1 MEKKT
6 STKTDS
12 KEPKC
17 NLRFESVKIDSVYD
31 ILDGISWLDE
41 PSIKDI
47 AQFSGIDPRTA
58 GKAIKNCVQIG
69 LIKEVT
75 KDFYSL
81 TVAYPFKGSMEQKK
95 AVLRESVFKM
105 PLMVNLRQ
113 FLKLGDKLDDAIRK
127 AATVQK
133 VQNYDK
139 TSIDPLIKW
148 ATQLKALSL
157 EMAYEDFV
165 EEGIKQ
171 KEIRHKETKSNKV
184 VFLSHS
190 SKDKPFIRQLAADL
204 TNENV
209 LVWLDEQQINV
220 GDSIN
225 EKISQGLAESDYF
238 IVALSDNSV
247 NSEWVKREL
256 NSALI
261 TEIESKKVK
270 ILPIKLSDCEFP
282 PLIKDKKYADFTKSY
297 KAGLTELIKSIK

>member
-1 MEKKT
+1 MEKKN
-6 STKTDS
+6 TKAEPKDS
-12 KEPKC
+12 KC
-17 NLRFESVKIDSVYD
+17 SLRFESVKIDSVYD

-41 PSIKDI
+41 PTIKDI

-69 LIKEVT
+69 LVKEVT

-81 TVAYPFKGSMEQKK
+81 TVPYPFKGSKEQKE
-95 AVLRESVFKM
+95 AVLKEAVFKM
-105 PLMVNLRQ
+105 PLIVNLRQ
-113 FLKLGDKLDDAIRK
+113 FLKLGDKLDDSLRK

-139 TSIDPLIKW
+139 ASIDPLIKW

-157 EMAYEDFV
+157 EMTVEDFAEV
-165 EEGIKQ
+165 GVKH
-171 KEIRHKETKSNKV
+171 KEQRHKESKTDKV

-204 TNENV
+204 TKEGI

-225 EKISQGLAESDYF
+225 EKVSQGLAESDYF
-238 IVALSDNSV
+238 IIAMSDNSIQ
-247 NSEWVKREL
+247 SEWVKREL

-261 TEIESKKVK
+261 NEIESKKVR

-282 PLIKDKKYADFTKSY
+282 QLIKDKKYADFTQSY
-297 KAGLTELIKSIK
+297 KNGLAELIKSIK

>member
-1 MEKKT
+1 MEKKGKIEKV
-6 STKTDS
+6 STDS
-12 KEPKC
+12 KC
-17 NLRFESVKIDSVYD
+17 SLRFESVKIDSVYD

-69 LIKEVT
+69 IIKEVT

-81 TVAYPFKGSMEQKK
+81 TVAYPYKGSKEQKE

-105 PLMVNLRQ
+105 PLIVNLRQ
-113 FLKLGDKLDDAIRK
+113 FLKFGDKLDDALRK

-133 VQNYDK
+133 IQNYDK
-139 TSIDPLIKW
+139 LALEPLVKW

-157 EMAYEDFV
+157 EMSFEDFA
-165 EEGIKQ
+165 EEGVKH
-171 KEIRHKETKSNKV
+171 KEIRHKESKSEKV

-204 TNENV
+204 SKENI

-225 EKISQGLAESDYF
+225 DKVSQGLAESDYF
-238 IVALSDNSV
+238 ILAMSDNSV
-247 NSEWVKREL
+247 ESEWVKREL

-261 TEIESKKVK
+261 SEIEAKKVK
-270 ILPIKLSDCEFP
+270 ILPIKLSDCDLP
-282 PLIKDKKYADFTKSY
+282 QLIKDKKYADFTKSY
-297 KAGLTELIKSIK
+297 KAGLTELIKAIK

>member
-1 MEKKT
+1 MEKKN
-6 STKTDS
+6 TKAEPKDS
-12 KEPKC
+12 KC
-17 NLRFESVKIDSVYD
+17 SLRFESVKIDSVYD

-41 PSIKDI
+41 PTIKDI

-69 LIKEVT
+69 LVKEVT

-81 TVAYPFKGSMEQKK
+81 TVPYPYKGSKEQKE
-95 AVLRESVFKM
+95 AVLKEAVFKM
-105 PLMVNLRQ
+105 PLIVNLRQ
-113 FLKLGDKLDDAIRK
+113 FLKLGDKLDDSLRK

-139 TSIDPLIKW
+139 ASIDPLIKW

-157 EMAYEDFV
+157 EMTVEDFAEV
-165 EEGIKQ
+165 GVKH
-171 KEIRHKETKSNKV
+171 KEQRHKESKTDKV

-204 TNENV
+204 TKEGI

-225 EKISQGLAESDYF
+225 EKVSQGLAESDYF
-238 IVALSDNSV
+238 IIAMSDNSV
-247 NSEWVKREL
+247 QSEWVKREL

-261 TEIESKKVK
+261 NEIESKKVR

-282 PLIKDKKYADFTKSY
+282 QLIKDKKYADFTQSY
-297 KAGLTELIKSIK
+297 KNGLAELIKSIK

>member
-1 MEKKT
+1 MTIRANKSENK
-6 STKTDS
+6 DS
-12 KEPKC
+12 KC
-17 NLRFESVKIDSVYD
+17 SLRFESVKIESVYD

-47 AQFSGIDPRTA
+47 AQFSGVDPRTA

-69 LIKEVT
+69 LVKEVT
-75 KDFYSL
+75 KDFFSL
-81 TVAYPFKGSMEQKK
+81 SVPYPYKGSKEQKE

-105 PLMVNLRQ
+105 PLIVNVRQ
-113 FLKLGDKLDDAIRK
+113 FLTFGDKLDDALRK

-139 TSIDPLIKW
+139 PSIEPLIKW

-157 EMAYEDFV
+157 DVTIEDLV
-165 EEGIKQ
+165 EEGVKH
-171 KEIRHKETKSNKV
+171 KENRHKQSKEEKV

-204 TNENV
+204 AKENI

-225 EKISQGLAESDYF
+225 DKISQGLAESDYF
-238 IVALSDNSV
+238 LIAMSENSV
-247 NSEWVKREL
+247 SSEWVKREL

-261 TEIESKKVK
+261 AEIESKKVK
-270 ILPIKLSDCEFP
+270 ILPIKLSECEFP
-282 PLIKDKKYADFTKSY
+282 TLIKDKKYADFTKSY
-297 KAGLTELIKSIK
+297 KVGLSELIKSIT

>member
-1 MEKKT
+1 
-6 STKTDS
+6 
-12 KEPKC
+12 
-17 NLRFESVKIDSVYD
+17 
-31 ILDGISWLDE
+31 
-41 PSIKDI
+41 
-47 AQFSGIDPRTA
+47 
-58 GKAIKNCVQIG
+58 
-69 LIKEVT
+69 
-75 KDFYSL
+75 
-81 TVAYPFKGSMEQKK
+81 
-95 AVLRESVFKM
+95 
-105 PLMVNLRQ
+105 MVNLRQ

>member
-1 MEKKT
+1 MERKT
-6 STKTDS
+6 NTKTES

-157 EMAYEDFV
+157 EMAYEDFA
-165 EEGIKQ
+165 EEGFKQ

-238 IVALSDNSV
+238 IVAMSDNSV